1 MIPCCVQRREVRPQS
16 KRRVPALSLAAGE
29 ETRPQ
34 SKGVA
39 GSHKVMERG
48 GRCKSSSLAQKW
60 DFANGA
66 TGSDELARMKEL
78 AEELI
83 LVWFVAPKE
92 L

>member
-1 MIPCCVQRREVRPQS
+1 
-16 KRRVPALSLAAGE
+16 LA
-29 ETRPQ
+29 
-34 SKGVA
+34 
-39 GSHKVMERG
+39 
-48 GRCKSSSLAQKW
+48 KW